1 MWLHFQVNIP
11 ILWLNSTQRIVVGW
25 SNITL
30 YYYRLDKLSTTIILI
45 IAGIRTTCVLGEKPI
60 QVNALAIHLIDEEA

>member
-11 ILWLNSTQRIVVGW
+11 ILLLNENSTKRIVVEW
-25 SNITL
+25 SNITI
-30 YYYRLDKLSTTIILI
+30 YNRLDKLSSTILI